1 MALGVKAGKKT
12 GIKLSLSVTFFL
24 LLLYTAQTA
33 LTIYLVV
40 DKFKKAELIREQRLK
55 IGELEEKVK
64 LLKVIKEFKVGFK
77 EGELRELTNLIW
89 KKSKAWGIDP
99 LLILALIKTES
110 SFLWKAESYRGARG
124 LMQILPSTGEWLARR
139 EGIRWAGPYSLYHPT
154 TNVRLGLT
162 YLFELILK
170 FKDVKRGIIAY
181 NLGENELRLRI
192 EKGQKVPTRYLNS
205 VMESYRQIL
214 KLAQDIDSNNV

>member
-1 MALGVKAGKKT
+1 MALGVRAGKRT
-12 GIKLSLSVTFFL
+12 GIRLSLSVTFFL

-40 DKFKKAELIREQRLK
+40 DKFKKAELIREQKLK
-55 IGELEEKVK
+55 IGELEEKVR
-64 LLKVIKEFKVGFK
+64 LLEVIKEFKVGLK
-77 EGELRELTNLIW
+77 EGELRELTDLIW
-89 KKSKAWGIDP
+89 SKSKAWGIDP

-139 EGIRWAGPYSLYHPT
+139 KGIRWAGPYSLYHPT
-154 TNVRLGLT
+154 TNVRLGLA

-170 FKDVKRGIIAY
+170 FKDVKRAIIAY

-192 EKGQKVPTRYLNS
+192 RKGERLPTRYLNS
-205 VMESYRQIL
+205 VMENYRLIM
-214 KLAQDIDSNNV
+214 KMAQNINS

>member
-1 MALGVKAGKKT
+1 MALGVRAGKRT
-12 GIKLSLSVTFFL
+12 GIRLSLLVTFFL

-40 DKFKKAELIREQRLK
+40 DKFKKAELIREQKLK

-64 LLKVIKEFKVGFK
+64 LLEVIKEFKVGLK
-77 EGELRELTNLIW
+77 EGELRELTDLIW
-89 KKSKAWGIDP
+89 SKSKAWGIDP

-139 EGIRWAGPYSLYHPT
+139 KGIRWAGPYSLYHPT
-154 TNVRLGLT
+154 TNVRLGLA

-170 FKDVKRGIIAY
+170 FKDVKRAIIAY

-192 EKGQKVPTRYLNS
+192 RKGERLPTRYLNS
-205 VMESYRQIL
+205 VMENYRLIM
-214 KLAQDIDSNNV
+214 KMAQNINS

>member
-1 MALGVKAGKKT
+1 MALGIRAGKRT
-12 GIKLSLSVTFFL
+12 GIRLSLSVTFFL

-40 DKFKKAELIREQRLK
+40 DKFKKAELIREQKLK

-64 LLKVIKEFKVGFK
+64 LLEVIKEFKVGLK
-77 EGELRELTNLIW
+77 EGELRELTDLIW
-89 KKSKAWGIDP
+89 SKSKAWGIDP

-139 EGIRWAGPYSLYHPT
+139 KGIRWAGPYSLYHPT
-154 TNVRLGLT
+154 TNVRLGLA

-170 FKDVKRGIIAY
+170 FKDVKRAIIAY

-192 EKGQKVPTRYLNS
+192 RKGERLPTRYLNS
-205 VMESYRQIL
+205 VMENYRLIM
-214 KLAQDIDSNNV
+214 KMAQNINS

>member
-1 MALGVKAGKKT
+1 MALGVRAGKRT
-12 GIKLSLSVTFFL
+12 GIRLSLSVTFFL

-40 DKFKKAELIREQRLK
+40 DKFKKAELIREQKLK

-64 LLKVIKEFKVGFK
+64 LLEVIKEFKVGLK
-77 EGELRELTNLIW
+77 EGELRELTDLIW
-89 KKSKAWGIDP
+89 SKSKAWGIDP

-139 EGIRWAGPYSLYHPT
+139 KGIRWAGPYSLYHPT
-154 TNVRLGLT
+154 TNVRLGLA

-170 FKDVKRGIIAY
+170 FKDVKRAIIAY
-181 NLGENELRLRI
+181 NLGESELRLRI
-192 EKGQKVPTRYLNS
+192 RSGERLPTRYLNS
-205 VMESYRQIL
+205 VMENYKLIL
-214 KLAQDIDSNNV
+214 KMAQNINS

>member
-1 MALGVKAGKKT
+1 MPLGVKAGKRT

-24 LLLYTAQTA
+24 LILYTAQTA

-64 LLKVIKEFKVGFK
+64 LLEVIKEFKVGFK
-77 EGELRELTNLIW
+77 EREMRELTDLIW
-89 KKSKAWGIDP
+89 SRSKAWGIDP
-99 LLILALIKTES
+99 FLILALIKTES
-110 SFLWKAESYRGARG
+110 SFLREVESERGARG

-139 EGIRWAGPYSLYHPT
+139 KGIRWSGPYSLYHPT
-154 TNVRLGLT
+154 TDVRLGLA

-170 FKDVKRGIIAY
+170 FKDVKRAIIAY
-181 NLGENELRLRI
+181 NLGESELKLRI
-192 EKGQKVPTRYLNS
+192 RRGEKLPSRYLNS
-205 VMESYRQIL
+205 VMENYRLLL
-214 KLAQDIDSNNV
+214 KMAENMSS